1 VAGDRFAVDPAGV
14 GPGAVLPPSRMR
26 AREETAPPAVAEG
39 EQLLP
44 RCGRARRG
52 RSAQR
57 GAVGPTRP
65 ANWETWAVSTTR
77 RPLGTGPRPTEEQSP
92 IGDCRERGRT
102 AAERAAVEPP
112 ALAVEDEVVQARP
125 PGRRRLGTGVPASTF
140 GPSFEGGF

>member
-1 VAGDRFAVDPAGV
+1 MVRERFAVNPAGV

-26 AREETAPPAVAEG
+26 AREETAPPAVAER

-52 RSAQR
+52 RSTQR
-57 GAVGPTRP
+57 GTVDPTRP
-65 ANWETWAVSTTR
+65 ANWETWAVSITR
-77 RPLGTGPRPTEEQSP
+77 RPLGTGPRPAEEQSP
-92 IGDCRERGRT
+92 IDDCRERGRT

-112 ALAVEDEVVQARP
+112 ALAAEDEVVQART

-140 GPSFEGGF
+140 GSSFEGEF